1 MLHLFQTHRKNFPLL
16 FRFLVKFCSLNNN
29 LADKSLL
36 SALVMQTRF
45 KLSKY
50 KQNISKFWKEIMNNR
65 RCVWNLFLLWIC
77 PFHIEA
83 KLIFTDI
90 LNDTLYTGIM
100 LHLHLGKLVYLKVP
114 WNWNWNGAKWVQMGP
129 NLANRGQ
136 KGLMALLRA
145 ISRINFVP
153 PSRLEIDF
161 YVI

>member
-1 MLHLFQTHRKNFPLL
+1 MIICLIFYIGHCLKNKISIWSKFGAIWTMSKSYYGMLHLFQTHKKNFPFL

-65 RCVWNLFLLWIC
+65 RCVWNIFLLWIC

-90 LNDTLYTGIM
+90 LNDTLCTGIM
-100 LHLHLGKLVYLKVP
+100 LHLHLGKLVP
-114 WNWNWNGAKWVQMGP
+114 
-129 NLANRGQ
+129 
-136 KGLMALLRA
+136 
-145 ISRINFVP
+145 
-153 PSRLEIDF
+153 
-161 YVI
+161 